1 MKTLYLL
8 LFINVFTTY
17 ISYGQCPDPKHPD
30 YDALMGLYTST
41 NGANWI
47 NKTGWEGGAA
57 GTNCDPCSGWY
68 GIVCQNGR
76 VTGINLPGNNL
87 SGYISVLSYEE
98 LRDIYLQQNEIEGTL
113 PEINS
118 PKLQY
123 IEFSSNNFVSINTF
137 FGINAPLLAV
147 YVLNDNELNDCIS
160 SSYNSL
166 CAQGTQVFLDDNP
179 GFNVNSWTNFCTDG
193 TGGCTTTQGTC
204 PDFVQIQNPEEI
216 CEGEDFSINITLIG
230 GNPPFRLVLED
241 EYNPGVDIVVVENV
255 NERNYTFEFNG
266 SSGLPIPSLGAH
278 NYRIGHRIIE
288 PGLIQ
293 TCFIDEN
300 PVSQDMLVVNS
311 LTATINTYPD
321 NGTGNG
327 GCEISFSP
335 SLFDAYYFN
344 WTGPEAGTIQSNTSP
359 VTITNLPAGLYS
371 LSITK
376 GNGACETIYSFNID
390 LDNTSNP
397 CNHPDYTNLM
407 KIYNNTGGPNWKRNG
422 TVSDPN
428 SITNGWDKDCDVCN
442 WYGIRCN
449 ANNRVIC
456 IDLDGIDN
464 CAWDF
469 NSGNNNM
476 TGTIPSLSF
485 EEVEYFNL
493 SNNGLFGSLSG
504 LNLPKV
510 KSLNITDSKLNGNL
524 TDFDFNKPALEE
536 IRLQYSQLSG
546 SIPNFNL
553 PNLKVLD
560 LGGNKLSGEL
570 PALNTPNLEFISF
583 GENKNIS
590 GVIPNYEFSKL
601 HTLYLHDNIL
611 SGNFPNLNLPNL
623 KILSFYNNNLSGCIP
638 AANKQLCNT
647 VTNGNISNNPLLST
661 QSWSDFCINGS
672 GACNDTIVCHHP
684 DYAELMKLFNS
695 TDGFNWFKNGTNSSP
710 NSTSAGWGRDC
721 EVCEWY
727 GIKCNTNDR
736 VAFIDLDSLNN
747 FDLLIDVLS
756 DRDFSKFGNN
766 LTGILPELTFD
777 ELEAF
782 NLANNKISGN
792 IPNLNMPNLKY
803 LQLHHNNLIEK
814 IPNFNLPKLKTL
826 HLSNNNLGGKI
837 PDFNMTKLKYLDL
850 SVNRLDGKI
859 PNFNLPELIDLVLS
873 NNQLNGNIPN
883 FILPELTDLFLQ
895 YNQLDGEIPNFN
907 LPELTG
913 LFLSNNQLEGKIPDF
928 NLPKLKSLYLDHNQ
942 LDDEIPNFGLPNL
955 SILGLESNN
964 LSGTLPELNIPNI
977 KFLNFSNNNLSGC
990 IPLEYKEYCSSGIE
1004 VKFDNNPL
1012 LVNDDWNEFCNDN
1025 MGACCFLPIV
1035 SNYET
1040 VAKINEINTIN
1051 IKQLGLIPDSSSYKI
1066 IDIRNGDLSSPGL
1079 VNQYEFSFSFTKHF
1093 FGKIEVD
1100 IEVCGSSCKL
1110 CDTMTIF
1117 ISDDYLPNIHPTNV
1131 ISPDGDGSNDVLR
1144 FNEDGEISD
1153 SELTIF
1159 NRWGDIIYRKK
1170 EYTND
1175 WDASGYPGGVYFYV
1189 LKVKNV
1195 VLKNTLTIIK

>member
-47 NKTGWEGGAA
+47 NKTGWDGGAA

-422 TVSDPN
+422 TISDPN
-428 SITNGWDKDCDVCN
+428 SISNGWDKDCDVCN

-672 GACNDTIVCHHP
+672 GACNDTIVCSHP
-684 DYAELMKLFNS
+684 EYAELMKFYNS
-695 TDGFNWFKNGTNSSP
+695 TGGTNWFKNGTNTDPSSLF
-710 NSTSAGWGRDC
+710 SGWGLDC
-721 EVCEWY
+721 NF
-727 GIKCNTNDR
+727 CNW
-736 VAFIDLDSLNN
+736 
-747 FDLLIDVLS
+747 
-756 DRDFSKFGNN
+756 FGVTCDN
-766 LTGILPELTFD
+766 
-777 ELEAF
+777 
-782 NLANNKISGN
+782 
-792 IPNLNMPNLKY
+792 
-803 LQLHHNNLIEK
+803 
-814 IPNFNLPKLKTL
+814 
-826 HLSNNNLGGKI
+826 
-837 PDFNMTKLKYLDL
+837 
-850 SVNRLDGKI
+850 
-859 PNFNLPELIDLVLS
+859 
-873 NNQLNGNIPN
+873 NGNVIK
-883 FILPELTDLFLQ
+883 LELF
-895 YNQLDGEIPNFN
+895 
-907 LPELTG
+907 
-913 LFLSNNQLEGKIPDF
+913 
-928 NLPKLKSLYLDHNQ
+928 
-942 LDDEIPNFGLPNL
+942 
-955 SILGLESNN
+955 SNN
-964 LSGTLPELNIPNI
+964 LSGTMSDLNPLTNLEILGLGGNNIEGEIPYFNLPNLKGLYLGGNKLKGNLSSYELPNIEVIIINENKLTGQLPNFSYPKLEALILSKNQLSGNIPEL
-977 KFLNFSNNNLSGC
+977 KMSKLEFLGLGINNFSGNLPDFSLPAIKNLSLNDNSLYGC
-990 IPLEYKEYCSSGIE
+990 IPISYKVFCSQNIE
-1004 VKFDNNPL
+1004 VNLLNNNDL
-1012 LVNDDWNEFCNDN
+1012 INDDWSDFCNNND
-1025 MGACCFLPIV
+1025 GACCFLPLV

-1066 IDIRNGDLSSPGL
+1066 IDIRNGDLSSSGL
-1079 VNQYEFSFSFTKHF
+1079 VNQHEFSFSFTKHF

-1110 CDTMTIF
+1110 CDTTTIF